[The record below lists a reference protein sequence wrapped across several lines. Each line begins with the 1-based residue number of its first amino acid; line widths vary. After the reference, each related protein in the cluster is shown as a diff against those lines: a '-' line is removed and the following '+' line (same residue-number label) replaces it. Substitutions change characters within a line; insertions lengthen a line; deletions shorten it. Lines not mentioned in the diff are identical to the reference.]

1 MVGILMVSHGAFAES
16 LIHCACHVM
25 TNSPSRLAH
34 LSVSNQDDPQSA
46 QERAAEL
53 IKELDAGDGVLVMAD
68 ICGAT
73 PSNIAS
79 RILVPGKVEGVAG
92 MNLPMLIRALTYRDQ
107 PLATVVQ
114 KALSG
119 GREGII
125 ILPVASK

>member
-1 MVGILMVSHGAFAES
+1 
-16 LIHCACHVM
+16 M

>member
-1 MVGILMVSHGAFAES
+1 MVGILLVSHGAFAES

-25 TNSPSRLAH
+25 TNKPLRLTH
-34 LSVSNQDDPQSA
+34 LSVSNQDDPQRV

-53 IKELDAGDGVLVMAD
+53 VKELDAGDGVLVMAD

-79 RILVPGKVEGVAG
+79 RIMVPGKVEGVAG
-92 MNLPMLIRALTYRDQ
+92 VNLPMLIRALTYRDQ

-119 GREGII
+119 GREGVIV
-125 ILPVASK
+125 LPVKSK